1 MIWIEPQ
8 HSLESLLGI
17 SLAREVDQDLAETYQ
32 CRELINIASDQRRDS
47 WQRASR
53 PARAPVRSHQLHHRG
68 VVIRSGDEH
77 GLELSDRARLVAA
90 PGEEPSERNSG
101 LRLALVDHETRAV
114 RRNRLARLPERP
126 VKIADS
132 LQHVG
137 VPRLALPE
145 RDEDLASAGM
155 VE

>member
-8 HSLESLLGI
+8 HALECLLGI
-17 SLAREVDQDLAETYQ
+17 CLAREVDQDLAETYQ
-32 CRELINIASDQRRDS
+32 RREVINIASDQRHDS

-53 PARAPVRSHQLHHRG
+53 PARASIRSHQLHDG
-68 VVIRSGDEH
+68 GIVIRSSDEH
-77 GLELSDRARLVAA
+77 GLELSDRTRIVTA

-101 LRLALVDHETRAV
+101 LRLSLVDHEARAV
-114 RRNRLARLPERP
+114 RRNRLARLTERP

-137 VPRLALPE
+137 VPR
-145 RDEDLASAGM
+145 
-155 VE
+155 